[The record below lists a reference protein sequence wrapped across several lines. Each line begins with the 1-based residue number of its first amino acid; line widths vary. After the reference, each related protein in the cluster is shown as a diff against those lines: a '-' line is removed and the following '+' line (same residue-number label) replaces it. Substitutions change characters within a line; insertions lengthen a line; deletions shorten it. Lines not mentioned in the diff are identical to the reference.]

1 MYTKGWAAAETKAAF
16 DHAHALMEKAEA
28 LGEPAEDPLLLYSV
42 LYGSFLQKFIA
53 FNGDAACTLARQF
66 LALAERQKTTAPV
79 MIGHRLLGNSL
90 FCVGDFAEGL
100 AHLDRALALYDP
112 ALHRP
117 LATRFG
123 QDVEVAILSFRPF
136 ALWVLGYPGTALAE
150 AARPFNAARA
160 MGHAPTLLFALFS
173 GTLARICS
181 RDYAAANAQIDECI
195 ALAEEKGA
203 AYFKMF
209 AAAEQGCVL
218 ALTGKASAAVE
229 LINAGVAGCRATGAT
244 VWSTSLLSYLAL
256 AYAHLGKF
264 DDAWRCV
271 GETMTLVETTK
282 ERWFEAEA
290 NRIAGE
296 IALRAPGPDVAKAQ
310 GYFERALA
318 VARQQQAK
326 SWEVRAAMS
335 MARLWR
341 DQGKV
346 QQARELLAP
355 VYGWF
360 TEGFDTRD
368 LKEAKALLDELRI

>member
-1 MYTKGWAAAETKAAF
+1 MILIIPNLQVHHQCLT
-16 DHAHALMEKAEA
+16 DSI
-28 LGEPAEDPLLLYSV
+28 PRNSIRQ
-42 LYGSFLQKFIA
+42 SFLSPP
-53 FNGDAACTLARQF
+53 RVR
-66 LALAERQKTTAPV
+66 E
-79 MIGHRLLGNSL
+79 
-90 FCVGDFAEGL
+90 E
-100 AHLDRALALYDP
+100 YDP

-123 QDVEVAILSFRPF
+123 QDVGVAILSFRPF
-136 ALWVLGYPGTALAE
+136 ALWMLGCPGTALAE
-150 AARPFNAARA
+150 AARPFNAARE

-209 AAAEQGCVL
+209 AVPQRGCVL

-229 LINAGVAGCRATGAT
+229 MISAGMAGCQATGAT
-244 VWSTSLLSYLAL
+244 VWSTSFLAYLAL
-256 AYAHLGKF
+256 AYADLGKF
-264 DDAWRCV
+264 DDARRCV
-271 GETMTLVETTK
+271 GETMTSVEATK

-296 IALRAPGPDVAKAQ
+296 IARRAPEPDTMKAQ
-310 GYFERALA
+310 EYFQRALL
-318 VARQQQAK
+318 VARAQQAK
-326 SWEVRAAMS
+326 SWELRAAMS
-335 MARLWR
+335 LARLWR

-346 QQARELLAP
+346 KEARELLAP
-355 VYGWF
+355 VYDWF

-368 LKEAKALLDELRI
+368 LKEAKALLAEFA